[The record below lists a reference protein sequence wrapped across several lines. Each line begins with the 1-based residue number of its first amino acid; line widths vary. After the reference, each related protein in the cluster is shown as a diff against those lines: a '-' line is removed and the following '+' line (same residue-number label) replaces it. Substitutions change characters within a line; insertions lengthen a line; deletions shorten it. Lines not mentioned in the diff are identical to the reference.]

1 MKKLWDNFFI
11 SASAIDFINVTFRM
25 LIIFYFSNQFQ
36 STTQIAYIMLADSLP
51 FLLLGPF
58 IANLVNKYNRKVL
71 MSLSLGFDSLL
82 TLIFLTVIHLRY
94 NNFLL
99 TLALISINNITTSL
113 FQISET
119 SYFPLLVDNKELA
132 KYNSTLF
139 FMSSLSLII
148 SPNISLVLSNQPL
161 ILLILCL
168 IWFVQIIALIN
179 SLLLKNISIVPKEER
194 ENKKLSLISS
204 FLYTF
209 KSKTLFIALLVLI
222 IGNFFDAPLETVI
235 LGKYTAINKVSQ
247 VGLLFSMSGL
257 GSLLGSSVVNMVS
270 KDTQKFELI
279 MKLSS
284 ILIIFSGL
292 ALFLFDNY
300 IIYLI
305 TFICLYFSM
314 GIRTI
319 YIITFRQ
326 IKSPSEILG
335 SINTLFKYIAFG
347 ISPISIWLFSQLGKF
362 VSDNRLLQLIG
373 FGFIVA
379 GLISI
384 LSLKDDG
391 KLLLEEQE

>member
-11 SASAIDFINVTFRM
+11 SASIVDFINVTFRM
-25 LIIFYFSNQFQ
+25 LLIFYFSNQFH

-58 IANLVNKYNRKVL
+58 IANLVNRYNRKVL
-71 MSLSLGFDSLL
+71 MSLSLGFDSLI
-82 TLIFLTVIHLRY
+82 TLIILLVIYSNY
-94 NNFLL
+94 NNFLFI
-99 TLALISINNITTSL
+99 LILLSVNNITTSL

-132 KYNSTLF
+132 KYNSALF

-148 SPNISLVLSNQPL
+148 SPNISLVLSNQL
-161 ILLILCL
+161 IITLIICF
-168 IWFVQIIALIN
+168 IWLFQIVALVN
-179 SLLLKNISIVPKEER
+179 SLLLKNISITKKEE
-194 ENKKLSLISS
+194 NKYQKISLVSS

-209 KSKTLFIALLVLI
+209 KSKTLFVALIVLI

-235 LGKYTAINKVSQ
+235 LSKYTAINKVSQ

-257 GSLLGSSVVNMVS
+257 GSLLGSSIVNLVS
-270 KDTQKFELI
+270 KDIKKFELI

-284 ILIIFSGL
+284 ILITFSGI
-292 ALFLFDNY
+292 ALFLLDNY

-305 TFICLYFSM
+305 LFACLYFSM
-314 GIRTI
+314 SVRTI

-347 ISPISIWLFSQLGKF
+347 ISPISIWIFSQLGKF
-362 VSDNRLLQLIG
+362 MTDSILLKLIG
-373 FGFIVA
+373 LGFIIT
-379 GLISI
+379 GLISF
-384 LSLKDDG
+384 LSLKEDG
-391 KLLLEEQE
+391 KLLLEE